1 MSFLVFFYNEKK
13 VDSHGGFIYLFI
25 LPLITCIT
33 SISCCTM
40 FLNWNLGSQLTRPS
54 SLESDYNGLF
64 FACKHTLLELASFKP
79 SLQPVLEIRDKLVIR
94 YSESCLLMHT
104 EVGLFY
110 FIITISFVSKQMNNA
125 LLEESIVC
133 SYRILGFILFYY
145 YYFCYLQTNEQCIIG
160 RVYRMQV

>member
-1 MSFLVFFYNEKK
+1 MFFYSEKK
-13 VDSHGGFIYLFI
+13 VDSHGGFFYLSIYFTFNHLHYI
-25 LPLITCIT
+25 NWN
-33 SISCCTM
+33 
-40 FLNWNLGSQLTRPS
+40 LNWNLGSQLTRPS

-110 FIITISFVSKQMNNA
+110 FIITISCLK
-125 LLEESIVC
+125 
-133 SYRILGFILFYY
+133 
-145 YYFCYLQTNEQCIIG
+145 TNEQCIVG
-160 RVYRMQV
+160 RVDRMQL